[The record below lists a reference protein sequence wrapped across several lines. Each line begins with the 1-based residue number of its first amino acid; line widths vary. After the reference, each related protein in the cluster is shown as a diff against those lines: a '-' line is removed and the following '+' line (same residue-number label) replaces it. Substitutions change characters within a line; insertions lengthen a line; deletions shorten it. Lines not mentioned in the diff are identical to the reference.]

1 MNYFL
6 LYFFTLLIVFSAIGY
21 GFLLSKI
28 VNKDLIK
35 FNLGY
40 IGLLGLLSLT
50 IISYITIFFTSHNYT
65 HNLILHFIGIFLFI
79 YNIKTL
85 KLDKEVLKLL
95 ILFCLLDYPH
105 LEKSF

>member
-6 LYFFTLLIVFSAIGY
+6 LYFFTLLIVFSTIGY
-21 GFLLSKI
+21 GFLLSRI

-40 IGLLGLLSLT
+40 IGLLGLLGLT

-65 HNLILHFIGIFLFI
+65 HN
-79 YNIKTL
+79 
-85 KLDKEVLKLL
+85 
-95 ILFCLLDYPH
+95 
-105 LEKSF
+105 